1 MKYIVLFLSVFLLF
15 SCWSSPEVISMEN
28 DKNIENSITLQTEL
42 YDNIKPITFSDQNDL
57 NNFEKRLVE
66 LDKEIES
73 NTWSITSNQVV
84 EKARLL
90 DYTWKTWE
98 ALKLYEEN
106 FDKDNNDKSL
116 AYNNNMAKLYEKL
129 WAYEQAIGRYSFL
142 IEYFNRA
149 DYLRNIA
156 NIWKKLWDEEKYKK
170 FMDEYNKI
178 FNAEPEVKEI
188 EVSSWGTVE
197 LSQ

>member
-1 MKYIVLFLSVFLLF
+1 
-15 SCWSSPEVISMEN
+15 MEN